1 MGDDS
6 HSQASKCFPTTQ
18 WTLVLDV
25 IQREDGAAA
34 TDALQTFCERYR
46 PAIRNFF
53 LRKGVNPDRAEDY
66 TQMFFTE
73 KILKRWDGR
82 DGFLHM
88 ARRIESCRFRG
99 FLSHVLWRFLQ
110 DQWGKEK
117 AVTTGG
123 QTVHV
128 SLSDPELHADEII
141 PGTYE
146 VFGREF
152 DRVFAL
158 EVIQKAAN
166 LSKHSKFHMAH
177 LRREITQAEA
187 AIELGMKEETFK
199 QAHHR
204 FRERL
209 AGDLWDEVCKLVGPD
224 EYEIRSEIKY
234 LMSLFARS
242 AE

>member
-1 MGDDS
+1 M
-6 HSQASKCFPTTQ
+6 HSRLFVNDIVRPFAIFSYARVQILTGPKITPRCFS
-18 WTLVLDV
+18 
-25 IQREDGAAA
+25 
-34 TDALQTFCERYR
+34 
-46 PAIRNFF
+46 
-53 LRKGVNPDRAEDY
+53 
-66 TQMFFTE
+66 TE
-73 KILKRWDGR
+73 KILKRWDDR
-82 DGFLHM
+82 DSFLHM

-123 QTVHV
+123 QTAHV

-158 EVIQKAAN
+158 EVIRKAAN
-166 LSKHSKFHMAH
+166 HSKHSKFHMAH

-187 AIELGMKEETFK
+187 AKELGMRRKHSSRRITASGSGSPAIYGTK
-199 QAHHR
+199 
-204 FRERL
+204 
-209 AGDLWDEVCKLVGPD
+209 
-224 EYEIRSEIKY
+224 
-234 LMSLFARS
+234 FANWSGRMKTKFALKS
-242 AE
+242 NI

>member
-82 DGFLHM
+82 DG
-88 ARRIESCRFRG
+88 
-99 FLSHVLWRFLQ
+99 
-110 DQWGKEK
+110 
-117 AVTTGG
+117 
-123 QTVHV
+123 
-128 SLSDPELHADEII
+128 
-141 PGTYE
+141 
-146 VFGREF
+146 
-152 DRVFAL
+152 
-158 EVIQKAAN
+158 
-166 LSKHSKFHMAH
+166 
-177 LRREITQAEA
+177 
-187 AIELGMKEETFK
+187 
-199 QAHHR
+199 
-204 FRERL
+204 
-209 AGDLWDEVCKLVGPD
+209 
-224 EYEIRSEIKY
+224 
-234 LMSLFARS
+234 
-242 AE
+242 